1 MSIANKLTEARSSV
15 GGELVG
21 QLKYAQIL
29 EDTREWV
36 IRHHREDLNAII
48 DDETAKEALHS
59 HIFEYLINNVE
70 LPDDEDISLLE
81 DRIFQNMAG
90 ITKFLR
96 DLLSDPDVEDVGINA
111 WNDID
116 VIYTSKGLVKSKEHF
131 SSPEEALDIVKKMT
145 RQGKHVVDGGKP
157 IVDSYYQKG
166 VRISALVQPVV
177 DEDVGVVCSIRK
189 QTQSNITRDQ
199 LLAYGTAT
207 LEELEFIEDCA
218 RYGVSLVFAGVT
230 GSGKTTNIQFAA
242 SAIPDDKR
250 IFVIEETRE
259 LNLVKRDNSDRIIN
273 SVIHTQTRQSDDPA
287 LEITENDLSRK
298 ALRFTPRVIILAEI
312 RGEEAYTVL
321 KDAMTGHMILTSL
334 HAESARDAYYRLFCL
349 CRENVEAR
357 TFSDQMLCRMI
368 ASAFPIIVF
377 QHQLADGSRKIMEI
391 VEAVGF
397 EKEEIICNTLFS
409 YEIMENVYD
418 KNGML
423 IEIKGKNVKGKP
435 VSNKILEKF
444 RYNGASE
451 AVLKRYKDKEVN

>member
-1 MSIANKLTEARSSV
+1 LSIANKLTDARASD

-36 IRHHREDLNAII
+36 MNHHTEDLNAMI
-48 DDETAKEALHS
+48 DDENAKEALHS
-59 HIFEYLINNVE
+59 HIFEFLINNVE

-90 ITKFLR
+90 ICKFLR
-96 DLLSDPDVEDVGINA
+96 DLLADPDVEDVDINR

-131 SSPEEALDIVKKMT
+131 SSSEEALDIIKKMT
-145 RQGKHVVDGGKP
+145 RQGKHVIDAGTP
-157 IVDSYYQKG
+157 IVDSYYKKG
-166 VRISALVQPVV
+166 VRISALVPPVV

-199 LLAYGTAT
+199 LLACGTAT
-207 LEELEFIEDCA
+207 LEELKFIEDCA
-218 RYGVSLVFAGVT
+218 RYGVSLVFAGAT

-242 SAIPDDKR
+242 SAIPDNKR

-259 LNLVKRDNSDRIIN
+259 LNLVKRENTGRIIN

-298 ALRFTPRVIILAEI
+298 ALRFTPKVIIPAEI

-334 HAESARDAYYRLFCL
+334 HAENARDAYYRLLCL
-349 CRENVEAR
+349 CRENIEAR

-377 QHQLADGSRKIMEI
+377 QHQLANGSRKIMEI

-418 KNGML
+418 ENGTL
-423 IEIKGKNVKGKP
+423 VEITGKNVKGKP
-435 VSNKILEKF
+435 VSKKILDKF
-444 RYNGASE
+444 RHNGAPE
-451 AVLKRYKDKEVN
+451 TVLNCYKEVN